1 MKPQFVDKLAKQ
13 VKDNTTVQMLLDRK
27 DQTDT
32 QKWVSAS
39 RKIYSLFVQL
49 LRQNARFRAFARA
62 SS

>member
-32 QKWVSAS
+32 QK
-39 RKIYSLFVQL
+39 
-49 LRQNARFRAFARA
+49 
-62 SS
+62 